1 MKYVIPTSHG
11 RGFIA
16 GKKYLVKDDCIN
28 HYGRHRVLVE
38 NDKGVDVVV
47 RVDGVSS
54 CRLHDGVFNLVEETE
69 KVGHG
74 FYMCKSAQMVINGA
88 TPLGCEITTAN
99 VSADSREKELLGE
112 IADLKDR
119 IFSYCET
126 IEEMKS
132 AHKTELK
139 AAAEK
144 TAQVKS
150 DYEQLL
156 ARIRSAMRMCSDENY
171 GMVEMAI
178 ILRSLAD
185 LAIKKAEADLS

>member
-1 MKYVIPTSHG
+1 MKYVIPTSNG

-16 GKKYLVKDDCIN
+16 GKKYQVKDDYLQ
-28 HYGRHRVLVE
+28 HHGEHRVLVE
-38 NDKGVDVVV
+38 NDQGVKMIV
-47 RVDGVSS
+47 RVDGQRS
-54 CRLHDGVFNLVEETE
+54 CRLYDGVFNLVNESE

-74 FYMCKSAQMVINGA
+74 FYMCKIAQMVINGA

-99 VSADSREKELLGE
+99 VSADCREKELFGE
-112 IADLKDR
+112 IACLKDR
-119 IFSYCET
+119 IFSYCEA
-126 IEEMKS
+126 IDEMKS
-132 AHKTELK
+132 AHKAELK

-144 TAQVKS
+144 TEQVKS

-185 LAIKKAEADLS
+185 LAIKKAEADL